1 MNCLLLLLNLD
12 MKNSNRISKKD
23 LYNLT
28 PEQQASIA
36 KSCDQIKHGN
46 FHKNED
52 VMSEMRKLLKKKV

>member
-1 MNCLLLLLNLD
+1 